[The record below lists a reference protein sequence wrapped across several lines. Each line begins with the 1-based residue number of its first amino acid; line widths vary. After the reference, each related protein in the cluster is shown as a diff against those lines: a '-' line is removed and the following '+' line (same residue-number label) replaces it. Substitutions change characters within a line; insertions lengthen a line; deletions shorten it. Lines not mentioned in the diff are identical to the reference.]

1 MLYILA
7 PSLLHQCGNQG
18 DPMKVNLIPRK
29 NLAILSAA
37 FCTVMFAFSHNASAT
52 RHPLPPVTLGA
63 SIEGNINFAGAV
75 HLDNNNLGLAT
86 TVVTWFD
93 AFNNAGKTSVVPG
106 ATGNFSV
113 IPAGTSATMAQ
124 PWVFNPSTPT
134 PSLWSVGG
142 FTFDLLSA
150 TVVSQSNTF
159 LNVLGSGIV
168 SGNGF
173 DPTIA
178 TWSFTVNNSNGQPKM
193 MFSFAANNNSVPDGG
208 VTVAL
213 LGLALVG
220 VEVLRRKL
228 KAA

>member
-1 MLYILA
+1 
-7 PSLLHQCGNQG
+7 
-18 DPMKVNLIPRK
+18 MKVNMIPTKRV
-29 NLAILSAA
+29 AILSAA
-37 FCTVMFAFSHNASAT
+37 SVCAAMLAFSYTASAT
-52 RHPLPPVTLGA
+52 PHPLPPVTSA
-63 SIEGNINFAGAV
+63 AAIEGNINFAGAV
-75 HLDNNNLGLAT
+75 HLDNNNLGSAT

-106 ATGNFSV
+106 ATGAFSV

-134 PSLWSVGG
+134 AALWSVGG

-159 LNVLGSGIV
+159 LNVLGTGMV

-173 DPTIA
+173 APTSA

-208 VTVAL
+208 ITVAL
-213 LGLALVG
+213 LGIALMG

-228 KAA
+228 KAT

>member
-1 MLYILA
+1 MA
-7 PSLLHQCGNQG
+7 PCLLHQCVATKE
-18 DPMKVNLIPRK
+18 PLKVNMIPTK
-29 NLAILSAA
+29 KLAILSAA
-37 FCTVMFAFSHNASAT
+37 FCAVMFAFSHNASAC
-52 RHPLPPVTLGA
+52 RHPLPPVTLA
-63 SIEGNINFAGAV
+63 SAIEGNINFAGAV
-75 HLDNNNLGLAT
+75 HLDNNNLGSAT

-93 AFNNAGKTSVVPG
+93 AFNNTGKTSVVPG
-106 ATGNFSV
+106 ATGAFSV

-134 PSLWSVGG
+134 TALWSVGG

-159 LNVLGSGIV
+159 LNVLGTGMV
-168 SGNGF
+168 SGSLF
-173 DPTIA
+173 DPTPA

>member
-1 MLYILA
+1 MRI
-7 PSLLHQCGNQG
+7 NI
-18 DPMKVNLIPRK
+18 IPTKRV
-29 NLAILSAA
+29 AILSAA
-37 FCTVMFAFSHNASAT
+37 FCAVMFAFSHNASAT
-52 RHPLPPVTLGA
+52 RHALPPVISATNA
-63 SIEGNINFAGAV
+63 IEGNINFAGAV
-75 HLDNNNLGLAT
+75 HLDNNNLGSAT

-106 ATGNFSV
+106 ATGAFMG
-113 IPAGTSATMAQ
+113 ILPGTSATMAQ

-134 PSLWSVGG
+134 TALWSVGG

-150 TVVSQSNTF
+150 TIVSQSNTF
-159 LNVLGSGIV
+159 LNVLGTGIV
-168 SGNGF
+168 SGNLF
-173 DPTIA
+173 DPTPA

-193 MFSFAANNNSVPDGG
+193 MFSFAANNDSVPDGG

>member
-1 MLYILA
+1 LA
-7 PSLLHQCGNQG
+7 SCLLRQCVTTKE
-18 DPMKVNLIPRK
+18 PMKVNMIPTKRV
-29 NLAILSAA
+29 AILSAA
-37 FCTVMFAFSHNASAT
+37 SVCAAMLAFSYTASAT
-52 RHPLPPVTLGA
+52 PHPLPPVTSA
-63 SIEGNINFAGAV
+63 AAIEGNINFAGAV
-75 HLDNNNLGLAT
+75 HLDNNNLGSAT

-106 ATGNFSV
+106 ATGAFSV

-134 PSLWSVGG
+134 AALWSVGG

-159 LNVLGSGIV
+159 LNVLGTGIV

-173 DPTIA
+173 DPTSA

-208 VTVAL
+208 ITVAL
-213 LGLALVG
+213 LGIALVG